1 MRECGTQMQVS
12 RVSLSPSCPPEHAI
26 LAIWQSGYV
35 FLRHDERPVSP
46 KHEGSFGE
54 VMLRR
59 ASYAS
64 DV

>member
-12 RVSLSPSCPPEHAI
+12 RVSLSPSYPPEHAI

-46 KHEGSFGE
+46 KHECSFG